1 MAASFPGILSSQN
14 TAELNLD
21 TNARGLMPW
30 GSRAFQLFLKGG
42 CWNRRHAGQENSGL
56 LAYFIL
62 QQETIMNGF
71 SFHIVGCPLKTNNG
85 GWRQRVPRGFLNP
98 TLLLHNKRLSC
109 DLVWSHCGRDISL
122 DVIQAPRPKSAQF
135 LTWHCDLFPSRNT
148 DKHHELLG
156 LQPSP
161 FIKITSLTTIYC
173 NY

>member
-1 MAASFPGILSSQN
+1 MAFLSISSV
-14 TAELNLD
+14 A
-21 TNARGLMPW
+21 
-30 GSRAFQLFLKGG
+30 
-42 CWNRRHAGQENSGL
+42 
-56 LAYFIL
+56 
-62 QQETIMNGF
+62 
-71 SFHIVGCPLKTNNG
+71 PLKTNNG

-156 LQPSP
+156 SQPSP